1 MRMLSFW
8 GFIIKYVKCKQEKKN
23 NTILSE
29 NILGK
34 FVFHETKKV
43 NSLRFNCEPFEKF
56 RCFVSGIL
64 LVNMLNLSVKKLKKY
79 NFKQKPLGKFVF
91 HETKKL
97 NNLRFLI
104 IVNHFTA
111 VMGNVV
117 NNLFLGF

>member
-8 GFIIKYVKCKQEKKN
+8 GFIIKYVKCKQEKKK

-79 NFKQKPLGKFVF
+79 NFK
-91 HETKKL
+91 
-97 NNLRFLI
+97 
-104 IVNHFTA
+104 
-111 VMGNVV
+111 
-117 NNLFLGF
+117 

>member
-8 GFIIKYVKCKQEKKN
+8 GFIIKYVKCKQEKKK

-43 NSLRFNCEPFEKF
+43 
-56 RCFVSGIL
+56 
-64 LVNMLNLSVKKLKKY
+64 
-79 NFKQKPLGKFVF
+79 
-91 HETKKL
+91 

>member
-1 MRMLSFW
+1 MLNANR
-8 GFIIKYVKCKQEKKN
+8 KKK

-79 NFKQKPLGKFVF
+79 NFKQKPLGKLVF
-91 HETKKL
+91 HKTKK
-97 NNLRFLI
+97 
-104 IVNHFTA
+104 
-111 VMGNVV
+111 V
-117 NNLFLGF
+117 NNLKGFPYGKHNSQTQNSIKQLRGIFT